1 VRFPEKAARNGTQMD
16 PRLCGKPGDAQEAS
30 SPYAATRTPPTS
42 ITLAPSKQAFAHP
55 TLMEEHAC
63 PDNRENGTQL
73 KERCHI
79 PDEAERNRREAKE
92 RSDTGEQ
99 DGGGE
104 RTRVGAEPL
113 PGSLGARRLLRSG

>member
-1 VRFPEKAARNGTQMD
+1 MRK
-16 PRLCGKPGDAQEAS
+16 
-30 SPYAATRTPPTS
+30 TRRCAGSFESLYRDEDTPNEHHACT
-42 ITLAPSKQAFAHP
+42 KQAFAHL